1 MTQKVNVKGKKK
13 DKLPFIKMYNFCYLK
28 VTVKKERE
36 SHNVG
41 ENISKSYTIHN
52 VKQTLTSLLHFCPS
66 RPYTHSFVLLSRTER
81 YNGIG
86 TSFREPGQ

>member
-1 MTQKVNVKGKKK
+1 
-13 DKLPFIKMYNFCYLK
+13 MYNFYLK

-52 VKQTLTSLLHFCPS
+52 VKQTLTSLHFCPS
-66 RPYTHSFVLLSRTER
+66 RPYTYSFVLLSRTER

>member
-1 MTQKVNVKGKKK
+1 
-13 DKLPFIKMYNFCYLK
+13 MYNFYLK

-52 VKQTLTSLLHFCPS
+52 VKQTLTSLHFCPS
-66 RPYTHSFVLLSRTER
+66 RPYTHSLYYSLEQKDTMGLEHHSENLVNEKNRT
-81 YNGIG
+81 NLNFIK
-86 TSFREPGQ
+86 